1 MKRTMK
7 LMSAVCAAA
16 AALTV
21 CAAMPLTASAEAN
34 TLKLTGDFN
43 NDKVIGAEDAQN
55 TLELYAE
62 VVAGNT
68 DGAVD
73 EATEQLDIDMDGKV
87 SAADAEYILH
97 YYCQTLVGDKP
108 LWAEIRSLSYAD
120 GTAFYGNE
128 AREVYLKDEN
138 GDYVLDENGQFVKV
152 WQEAQEAKLKGMYI
166 EIGCASGAAGE
177 TVTVPVYLCGLPK
190 LAGFQLLIQHDLPLD
205 LVKITSNL
213 EQHPQGTDFEDIKPA
228 INPDFSENEGCVVA
242 AQAHDITVQDG
253 YVVAEYE
260 YQIPEDAKTGDVYT
274 ISVAP
279 YYTKFITSD
288 CDDYQYT
295 ALSGAV
301 RVADAK

>member
-43 NDKVIGAEDAQN
+43 NDKVIGAEDAQS
-55 TLELYAE
+55 TLVLYAE
-62 VVAGNT
+62 AVAGIS

-190 LAGFQLLIQHDLPLD
+190 LAGFQLLIQHDLPLE
-205 LVKITSNL
+205 LVEIKSNL
-213 EQHPQGTDFEDIKPA
+213 EQHPQWTDFEDNEA
-228 INPDFSENEGCVVA
+228 ILNPNFSENEGCVVA